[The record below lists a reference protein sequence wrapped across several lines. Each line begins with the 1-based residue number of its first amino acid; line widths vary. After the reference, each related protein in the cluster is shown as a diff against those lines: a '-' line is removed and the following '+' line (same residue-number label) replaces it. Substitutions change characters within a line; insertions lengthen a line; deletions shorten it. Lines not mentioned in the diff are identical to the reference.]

1 MSGLSATHTLDKIGL
16 TMSTPARVVVLP
28 NGSNSLEVQDL
39 IIPDPGPHQ
48 VVVKQFAS
56 GICHSQLHQ
65 MRGTERDSSL
75 MLGHESTGVVL
86 QIGSDV
92 KGLSEGDIVLVT
104 WVPKDAANTPRAPE
118 SATLETAD
126 GSLAISQ
133 AVFTWATH
141 TIADEQYV
149 VKVEGEIDT
158 QVTSII
164 GCAVITGAGAVENTA
179 GVKAGDS
186 VAIFGVGGVGMSA
199 IVAAKKLGANPIIA
213 VDLDADKLVFARQ
226 FGATH
231 TINGKEEDPVAA
243 IKALTQH
250 PGKRDFMGD
259 DISGADF
266 VFDCIGVK
274 ETMETIPQ
282 AARGGHF
289 GVDNGG
295 TAILVGVPHTSV
307 ELNAIDMLLNEK
319 KFIGSFAGSC
329 TPSRDF
335 SKYVDWHRSGDLDLD
350 ALVTER
356 YSIDDI
362 NEATTRLG
370 NGLISGRAI
379 IEF

>member
-1 MSGLSATHTLDKIGL
+1 M
-16 TMSTPARVVVLP
+16 
-28 NGSNSLEVQDL
+28 
-39 IIPDPGPHQ
+39 
-48 VVVKQFAS
+48 
-56 GICHSQLHQ
+56 
-65 MRGTERDSSL
+65 
-75 MLGHESTGVVL
+75 
-86 QIGSDV
+86 
-92 KGLSEGDIVLVT
+92 
-104 WVPKDAANTPRAPE
+104 
-118 SATLETAD
+118 
-126 GSLAISQ
+126 
-133 AVFTWATH
+133 
-141 TIADEQYV
+141 

-295 TAILVGVPHTSV
+295 T
-307 ELNAIDMLLNEK
+307 
-319 KFIGSFAGSC
+319 
-329 TPSRDF
+329 RDF
-335 SKYVDWHRSGDLDLD
+335 GWRS
-350 ALVTER
+350 AH
-356 YSIDDI
+356 
-362 NEATTRLG
+362 
-370 NGLISGRAI
+370 
-379 IEF
+379 

>member
-1 MSGLSATHTLDKIGL
+1 
-16 TMSTPARVVVLP
+16 
-28 NGSNSLEVQDL
+28 
-39 IIPDPGPHQ
+39 
-48 VVVKQFAS
+48 
-56 GICHSQLHQ
+56 
-65 MRGTERDSSL
+65 MRGEERDFSL
-75 MLGHESTGVVL
+75 VLGHESTGVVL
-86 QIGSDV
+86 QIGSAV
-92 KGLSEGDIVLVT
+92 EGLSEGDTVLVT

-118 SATLETAD
+118 SATLKTAD
-126 GSLAISQ
+126 GSIAVSQ

-149 VKVEGEIDT
+149 VKVKSDIDT

-164 GCAVITGAGAVENTA
+164 GCAIITGAGAVENTA

-186 VAIFGVGGVGMSA
+186 VAVFGVGGVGMSA
-199 IVAAKKLGANPIIA
+199 IVAAKKLGAHPIIA
-213 VDLDADKLVFARQ
+213 VDLDADKLALARQ

-231 TINGKEEDPVAA
+231 TINGKEENAVEV
-243 IKALTQH
+243 IKSLTQH
-250 PGKRDFMGD
+250 PGKRDFMGS

-274 ETMETIPQ
+274 ETMETIAQ
-282 AARGGHF
+282 AVRGGHF

-295 TAILVGVPHTSV
+295 TAVLVGVPHTSV
-307 ELNAIDMLLNEK
+307 ELNAIDMLINEK

-335 SKYVDWHRSGDLDLD
+335 PKYVDWHRSGDLDLN

-362 NEATTRLG
+362 NEATTRLA
-370 NGLISGRAI
+370 NGSINGRAI